1 MNFHYITTRTVEFSF
16 NTKAS
21 LTNYDVQLNR
31 FHAHQQET
39 LMYFLCLHH
48 FTFSILR

>member
-16 NTKAS
+16 NSKAS

-31 FHAHQQET
+31 FHAQQET

-48 FTFSILR
+48 FTFSIL